1 MLLCWLHLAYKPIV
15 LIKKVMI
22 FIHVSCTDRRWAGVC
37 NPLDCLH
44 HAKTS
49 DTPPYREGVV
59 IDKPAKKGRCLV
71 DVGLHKEVSVEQKIQ
86 PGMRV
91 TVKMDDAKGDN
102 EMNNFV

>member
-71 DVGLHKEVSVEQKIQ
+71 DVGLHKDRKSTRLNSSHSIRSRM
-86 PGMRV
+86 PSS
-91 TVKMDDAKGDN
+91 A
-102 EMNNFV
+102 

>member
-1 MLLCWLHLAYKPIV
+1 MLILT
-15 LIKKVMI
+15 
-22 FIHVSCTDRRWAGVC
+22 HVSCTCRRWAGVC

-91 TVKMDDAKGDN
+91 TVKMDDAKGDSERN
-102 EMNNFV
+102 SFV

>member
-1 MLLCWLHLAYKPIV
+1 M
-15 LIKKVMI
+15 
-22 FIHVSCTDRRWAGVC
+22 C

-91 TVKMDDAKGDN
+91 TVKMDDAKGDS
-102 EMNNFV
+102 EMNRIKCAWLSVLSAVSLQDV